1 MAEAD
6 AAAANPD
13 AQIAQAMDHALEA
26 ERAAQAAIADCERQA
41 AETLERSRER
51 RRTSLERAQARVVA
65 LHTRVAGT
73 LERQAAVIAERSRQ
87 STATAV
93 EQLSDP
99 VRFARALEQ
108 LAARLTTTDDT
119 GRAQDAS

>member
-6 AAAANPD
+6 AAAADPD
-13 AQIAQAMDHALEA
+13 AQIAQGMDRALEA

-73 LERQAAVIAERSRQ
+73 LERQAAVIAEKSRQ
-87 STATAV
+87 SAATAV

-99 VRFARALEQ
+99 VRFAQALEQ
-108 LAARLTTTDDT
+108 LAARLTTSDDS
-119 GRAQDAS
+119 GRAPDAR